1 MATKNATYL
10 IGKSVAYGMFGTG
23 LALSVT
29 HIYDLFHSTLGAGV
43 VTAAA
48 VPMFVDGLQLIGRM
62 ARSHQFAESTRR
74 TGFWVQLLG
83 AAISLAANIIAGHSL
98 GDKIAGAIFVIGY
111 IGMEAFADKLRPVE
125 QDVKAVAETLAAT
138 KKAAASASAKK
149 AAATRRANAAAK
161 ARTEAER
168 KERAKLSRLAKQAEQ
183 KNWDAMVETAAAA
196 PVSPAPVAYE
206 QAAYL

>member
-1 MATKNATYL
+1 MATRNATYL
-10 IGKSVAYGMFGTG
+10 IGKSIAYGMFGTG

-48 VPMFVDGLQLIGRM
+48 VPMFVDGLQLMGRL

-74 TGFWVQLLG
+74 IGFWVQMIG
-83 AAISLAANIIAGHSL
+83 ATISLAANVIAGHAL

-111 IGMEAFADKLRPVE
+111 IGMEVFADKLRPVE
-125 QDVKAVAETLAAT
+125 QDAAQIEMAAQAKA
-138 KKAAASASAKK
+138 KADASDRAKK
-149 AAATRRANAAAK
+149 AAATRKVNAARK
-161 ARTEAER
+161 AEQEAAR
-168 KERAKLSRLAKQAEQ
+168 KERAKLTRLAKQAEREQ
-183 KNWDAMVETAAAA
+183 WDEIVADAGNA

-206 QAAYL
+206 RAAYL